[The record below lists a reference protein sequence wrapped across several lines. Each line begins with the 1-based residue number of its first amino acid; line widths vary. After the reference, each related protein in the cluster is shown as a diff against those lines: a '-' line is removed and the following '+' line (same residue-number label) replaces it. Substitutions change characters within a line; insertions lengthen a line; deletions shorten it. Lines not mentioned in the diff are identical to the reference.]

1 MTPLFATAREW
12 ARAAIEAE
20 AQVAIST
27 YDELKTALGDWLER
41 GDLAARAGDFIALA
55 EARMNRQLRLAAMEG
70 EAEIAVAAGARTL
83 ALPADFR
90 EARGLWR
97 AEACGRAQLRYRPP
111 NLLPRSDVGGPAEYW
126 TLQAGEIGL
135 ERPCAAA
142 GTFVLAYVRRL
153 ALSPAAPSNE
163 VLTAHPDVYLFGAL
177 AEAAPYLRDGEM
189 TGQFTARFEGA
200 MAEAK
205 AADAARH
212 GLARLRTEAPLAA
225 EGSPC

>member
-1 MTPLFATAREW
+1 M
-12 ARAAIEAE
+12 
-20 AQVAIST
+20 AIST
-27 YDELKTALGDWLER
+27 YDELKAALGDWLER

-55 EARMNRQLRLAAMEG
+55 EARMNRQLRLAVMEA
-70 EAEIAVAAGARTL
+70 EAEIAVAAGLRSL

-97 AEACGRAQLRYRPP
+97 VEGGLRSQLRYRPP
-111 NLLPRSDVGGPAEYW
+111 GLLPRSDQGGAAEYW
-126 TLQAGEIGL
+126 TLQGGEIVL

-142 GTFVLAYVRRL
+142 GKFALAYVRRL
-153 ALSPAAPSNE
+153 ALSPAAPSNA
-163 VLTAHPDVYLFGAL
+163 VLAAHPDVYLFGAL

-225 EGSPC
+225 EGAPC

>member
-1 MTPLFATAREW
+1 M
-12 ARAAIEAE
+12 
-20 AQVAIST
+20 AIST
-27 YDELKTALGDWLER
+27 YEDLKTAVGDWLER

-55 EARMNRQLRLAAMEG
+55 EARMNRQLRLAVMEA
-70 EAEIAVAAGARTL
+70 EAEIAAAAGARSL
-83 ALPADFR
+83 GLPADFR

-97 AEACGRAQLRYRPP
+97 VEPAGRAMLRYRPP
-111 NLLPRSDVGGPAEYW
+111 SLLPRSDSGGLAEYW

-135 ERPCAAA
+135 ERPCAAPSD
-142 GTFVLAYVRRL
+142 FVLAYVRRL
-153 ALSPAAPSNE
+153 ALSPAAPSNA
-163 VLTAHPDVYLFGAL
+163 VLSAHPDVYLFGAL

-225 EGSPC
+225 EGARC